1 MVASTFSEEIMQFA
15 RDIGRGVRSNL
26 QPPGLAHTE
35 ARALTRKPEP
45 GSRIAALVSVAM
57 VAISA
62 PVPVE
67 QQVVQQ
73 PRTLRRRQGWRI
85 AAPGPI
91 QSRRELPDMFR

>member
-1 MVASTFSEEIMQFA
+1 MQFA

-62 PVPVE
+62 IVAIAFGSPVPVE